1 MATIVD
7 VAQLAKVSI
16 ASVSRYLNS
25 PEMLR
30 PEKPERNRAGIEEL
44 EFQPSRLAVSM
55 RTNKTNTIALI
66 IPSLTNLCYI
76 DIYGALRDRLLK
88 RGYTVNLYTTERDED
103 ELRRSLDSLHQ
114 HHYDGVVIAYLDEIG
129 VRRMLEQM
137 EREIPMVL
145 ITSDPSQE
153 NISNVF
159 LDARDAI
166 FKATRHLLDIGC
178 QRIGYVGGAPNSI
191 IAVEKYQGFS
201 SAMRQAGMDT
211 ENCPIYY
218 GRKQHFSSGINAI
231 NDFLRRGPLP
241 DGIVCETDD
250 VGIGCI
256 KQLKH
261 HKIAIP
267 REVAVSSM
275 NNISIIQSYE
285 PELTTVAPPLEE
297 MIETTTDLLLTLIQN
312 RQAPRTRVPFQGR
325 LIVRNSTVE

>member
-30 PEKPERNRAGIEEL
+30 PEMQERIRAAIEEL

-55 RTNKTNTIALI
+55 RTNRTNTIALI

-76 DIYGALRDRLLK
+76 DLYGSLRDDLLK
-88 RGYTVNLYTTERDED
+88 RGYTVNLYTTERSED

-129 VRRMLEQM
+129 VRRMLERM
-137 EREIPMVL
+137 EQEIPMVL

-153 NISNVF
+153 SISNVF

-166 FKATRHLLDIGC
+166 FKATRHLLEIGC
-178 QRIGYVGGAPNSI
+178 RRIGYVGGAPDSI

-201 SAMRQAGMDT
+201 AALRDSGMSAS
-211 ENCPIYY
+211 NCSVYY
-218 GRKQHFSSGINAI
+218 GTKQHFSCGMDAI
-231 NDFLRRGPLP
+231 NDFLRRGQLP

-250 VGIGCI
+250 IGIGCI

-261 HKIAIP
+261 YKIAIP
-267 REVAVSSM
+267 HEVAVSSM
-275 NNISIIQSYE
+275 NNISIIRSYE
-285 PELTTVAPPLEE
+285 PELTTVAPPLKE
-297 MIETTTDLLLTLIQN
+297 MTETATELLLTLIRD
-312 RQAPRTRVPFQGR
+312 RQAPRTRVAFQGE